1 MTHVSRQGCGTGN
14 WACTYVV
21 TGNIIDSVSIYA
33 QEYLNAKTNLK
44 FVTSSI
50 YLDAE
55 LQNLG
60 AHKRKNSFSSNKAQV

>member
-1 MTHVSRQGCGTGN
+1 VGQVIGLVRTL
-14 WACTYVV
+14 V
-21 TGNIIDSVSIYA
+21 TGNIVDSVSIYA

-50 YLDAE
+50 YIEAE

-60 AHKRKNSFSSNKAQV
+60 AHKRKNSFSSNKAQMQTYIF